1 MASMEG
7 LEIRPRRMW
16 MLDRQ
21 ARQKVTQNKPV
32 GLPDPSLWNWQELV
46 GPGAYA
52 CTGVAASAPTTV
64 IQGRTC
70 QRCTRP
76 WST

>member
-1 MASMEG
+1 MASLEA
-7 LEIRPRRMW
+7 LEIRPRRLL

-21 ARQKVTQNKPV
+21 ARQKMTRDKPV
-32 GLPDPSLWNWQELV
+32 GSPDPNLWNWQGLA
-46 GPGAYA
+46 GPRAYA